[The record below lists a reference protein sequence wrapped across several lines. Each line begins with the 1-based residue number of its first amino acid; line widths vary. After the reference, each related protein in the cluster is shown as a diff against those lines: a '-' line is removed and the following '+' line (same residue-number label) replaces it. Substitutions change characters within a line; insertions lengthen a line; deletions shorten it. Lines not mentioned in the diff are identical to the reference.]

1 MLTALFFTQFVFRK
15 IAGLCHTGLYE
26 NRTTLVWFP
35 VGVPC
40 GCADGVAGGCGGC
53 GDARR
58 TLCTSSPWAG
68 LVLCTGEQDCVLFED
83 VSGTPGAK
91 LAGRKTPRDPGNGGV
106 TSPASEEE
114 ETSDHHIDVKNSP
127 QKGLGRIEETV
138 CEMERRRP
146 DSDSATQREYK
157 FEMAELQAALKR
169 LNKEKEQLNNALTRA
184 QVNISNM
191 QVELD
196 VLKME
201 NIDQR
206 LRHERE
212 KNELQKMLI
221 EYQSY
226 CSHTKL
232 VQQIKRNLHDSNDL
246 FQSILARTA
255 ESRSSKV
262 PSKDEHILGKLKPSV
277 QTTSSWA
284 DQYLDSGLS
293 LWRDEED
300 SSSTEFDCEDHQEN
314 LDSPCSDASIPYSNP
329 NGMDSVAPSRR
340 QSVSSTRRR
349 LSAFPNQDTADVRG
363 TPPVYRLVLA
373 GDAGTGKSSFLLR
386 LSTNEFRGDIRTTLG
401 VDMHNKKML
410 VDGEETTLQIWDTAG
425 QERFRSITRSY
436 FRKAHGVFLLYD
448 VTSESSFL
456 SIREW
461 IDQIQESIDKPVS
474 MCVVG
479 NKVDLRSEHP
489 EGGCVSTGDGEKL
502 ATEYS
507 ALFCETSAKDGTNIV
522 EAVLHLAREVKKRV
536 VSKEPSEPQVTLSL
550 EDEDETDGAK
560 TATRRC
566 CRM

>member
-1 MLTALFFTQFVFRK
+1 MLTAIFVIRFVLQKFLRF
-15 IAGLCHTGLYE
+15 CHTGLYE
-26 NRTTLVWFP
+26 NRTALAWFP
-35 VGVPC
+35 IGVPC
-40 GCADGVAGGCGGC
+40 GCADRIAGGC
-53 GDARR
+53 GDACR
-58 TLCTSSPWAG
+58 TLCTSSPVAG
-68 LVLCTGEQDCVLFED
+68 LVLCTDERDCVLFEG
-83 VSGTPGAK
+83 VSGTPRGK
-91 LAGRKTPRDPGNGGV
+91 LPVPKAPRGNGNGGV
-106 TSPASEEE
+106 TSPVREEE
-114 ETSDHHIDVKNSP
+114 EASDNHIGVKSSL
-127 QKGLGRIEETV
+127 QKRLGRIEKTL
-138 CEMERRRP
+138 CEMERHRL
-146 DSDSATQREYK
+146 DSMSATQREYEC
-157 FEMAELQAALKR
+157 EMAELQAALKR
-169 LNKEKEQLNNALTRA
+169 LNKEKEQLHNALIRA

-196 VLKME
+196 MLKME
-201 NIDQR
+201 NVDQR

-232 VQQIKRNLHDSNDL
+232 VQQIKRNLHESNDL
-246 FQSILARTA
+246 FQSILERTA
-255 ESRSSKV
+255 ESRSSRV
-262 PSKDEHILGKLKPSV
+262 PSKDEHILRKLKPSV
-277 QTTSSWA
+277 QTSSSWA

-314 LDSPCSDASIPYSNP
+314 LDSPSSDASIPYSNP

-349 LSAFPNQDTADVRG
+349 LSAFPIQDIADVKE
-363 TPPVYRLVLA
+363 TSPVYRLVLA

-401 VDMHNKKML
+401 VDMHIKKML

-461 IDQIQESIDKPVS
+461 MDQIQESIDKPVS

-489 EGGCVSTGDGEKL
+489 EGGCVGTGNGEKL
-502 ATEYS
+502 ALEYS

-522 EAVLHLAREVKKRV
+522 EAVLHLAREVKRV
-536 VSKEPSEPQVTLSL
+536 VLKEPLEPHVKLSL
-550 EDEDETDGAK
+550 EDEDEKEGAK
-560 TATRRC
+560 TASRRC